1 MVINKVDEPEQDNS
15 QPDDSVKTE
24 DDNTVI
30 ADDENQVVDDDPASQ
45 DQTPP
50 ELPHEWMNGLTA
62 EQKADKEF
70 IATLE
75 KFKKGIPDMAK
86 AYVELSRKTGKP
98 AIPEEGAPDEE
109 VNAFYES
116 LGVPKSPEDYEL
128 SKVELPKDSLFKAD
142 KKAEKEFLKWFHE
155 LKLTPEQV
163 NGLRERYYPYMAQS
177 LADAQK
183 IVKTSEEDAIKEFT
197 KGMKP
202 DEAKRAQNLMARAF
216 QKYGSDEVAAMME
229 LTGIGN
235 FPPFLKM
242 FSDIGAAIGESLF
255 VDAEAAP
262 SPGGAPYGR
271 RSNAELATAIYGE
284 KK

>member
-1 MVINKVDEPEQDNS
+1 MVINKVEEPEQDNS

-75 KFKKGIPDMAK
+75 KFKKGIPDIAK

-98 AIPEEGAPDEE
+98 VVPEEGASEEE

-142 KKAEKEFLKWFHE
+142 KEAEKEFLKWFHE

-197 KGMKP
+197 KDMKP